1 MSFLGTI
8 HYSRPHGFPLQT
20 LSKPRQPTDIM
31 AVQQH
36 FTTNHA
42 VRRAAVLMCLLSF
55 SPAVFSIA
63 PGVFVHTTNE
73 QLQRRQEQHSRDQGR
88 SMSPLA
94 DTGSSGLL
102 VIGADGIVTANV
114 RSFGAKG
121 DGRTDDILAIEAA
134 LASLNG
140 TGGIVL
146 LPPTRTHN
154 LHTKRTKHTNYTCP
168 C

>member
-1 MSFLGTI
+1 
-8 HYSRPHGFPLQT
+8 
-20 LSKPRQPTDIM
+20 
-31 AVQQH
+31 
-36 FTTNHA
+36 
-42 VRRAAVLMCLLSF
+42 MCLLSF
-55 SPAVFSIA
+55 SPAVFSVA

-146 LPPTRTHN
+146 LPSPGQYAVSRPLIVPGYSVTIRGRWN
-154 LHTKRTKHTNYTCP
+154 SVFIQSSPSCPTCP
-168 C
+168 FNTSVHTARL